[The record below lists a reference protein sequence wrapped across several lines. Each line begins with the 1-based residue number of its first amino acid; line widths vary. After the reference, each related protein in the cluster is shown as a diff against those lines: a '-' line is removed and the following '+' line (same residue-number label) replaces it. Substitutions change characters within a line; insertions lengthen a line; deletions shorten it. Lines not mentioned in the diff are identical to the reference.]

1 MADWKTYVRAARNTA
16 RKQAPAAKDAAR
28 RAGDRAGGYVRAAG
42 RAVDEGWREDEP
54 RASAG
59 ADERDERREPRSER
73 TRERSSADGRP
84 AAAEGPATDGR
95 PAAGDRPADDVR
107 EYDPRGDRPRGH
119 DADADGVER
128 DRGRTQDRDARR
140 EREDEHRSSAPA
152 DRRSASEGED
162 RRRPSDRD
170 GGTRTA
176 QRPRPSGEELR
187 REAAA
192 YYAVASRHVERA
204 NIFPRIMRALRDA
217 LLIGL
222 SLVVIW
228 AVLAAAGIPIPF
240 TTVLIA
246 VGLIVVVS
254 FGAGLYAQWKRSKE
268 RLDQAEDPRDR

>member
-1 MADWKTYVRAARNTA
+1 MADWKTYVKAARNTA

-42 RAVDEGWREDEP
+42 RAVDEGWREGEP

-59 ADERDERREPRSER
+59 ADERDAY
-73 TRERSSADGRP
+73 RERDVDRDRDHG
-84 AAAEGPATDGR
+84 
-95 PAAGDRPADDVR
+95 GDREA
-107 EYDPRGDRPRGH
+107 RG
-119 DADADGVER
+119 
-128 DRGRTQDRDARR
+128 
-140 EREDEHRSSAPA
+140 EREDEHRSA
-152 DRRSASEGED
+152 DPEGRRRSA
-162 RRRPSDRD
+162 DRD

-254 FGAGLYAQWKRSKE
+254 FGAGLYAQWKRSRE

>member
-1 MADWKTYVRAARNTA
+1 MADWKTYVKAARNTA

-28 RAGDRAGGYVRAAG
+28 RAGDRAGGYARAAG
-42 RAVDEGWREDEP
+42 RAVDEGWREDGQ

-59 ADERDERREPRSER
+59 ADERDERREPGRDR
-73 TRERSSADGRP
+73 PREHSP
-84 AAAEGPATDGR
+84 ADGR
-95 PAAGDRPADDVR
+95 PAAGDRPA
-107 EYDPRGDRPRGH
+107 
-119 DADADGVER
+119 
-128 DRGRTQDRDARR
+128 
-140 EREDEHRSSAPA
+140 
-152 DRRSASEGED
+152 
-162 RRRPSDRD
+162 DRD

-204 NIFPRIMRALRDA
+204 NILPRIMRALRDA

-268 RLDQAEDPRDR
+268 RLDQAEDPLDR

>member
-1 MADWKTYVRAARNTA
+1 MADWKTYVKAARNTA

-59 ADERDERREPRSER
+59 ADERDAY
-73 TRERSSADGRP
+73 RERVVDRDRDHG
-84 AAAEGPATDGR
+84 
-95 PAAGDRPADDVR
+95 GDREA
-107 EYDPRGDRPRGH
+107 RG
-119 DADADGVER
+119 
-128 DRGRTQDRDARR
+128 
-140 EREDEHRSSAPA
+140 EREDEHRSA
-152 DRRSASEGED
+152 DPEGRRRSA
-162 RRRPSDRD
+162 DRD

-254 FGAGLYAQWKRSKE
+254 FGAGLYAQWKRSRE

>member
-1 MADWKTYVRAARNTA
+1 MADWKTYVKAARNTA
-16 RKQAPAAKDAAR
+16 RKQAPAARDAAR
-28 RAGDRAGGYVRAAG
+28 RAGDRAGGYARAAG
-42 RAVDEGWREDEP
+42 RAVDEGWREDGQ
-54 RASAG
+54 RTSAG
-59 ADERDERREPRSER
+59 ADEPDERREPGRDR
-73 TRERSSADGRP
+73 PREHSRA
-84 AAAEGPATDGR
+84 DGR
-95 PAAGDRPADDVR
+95 PAAGDRPA
-107 EYDPRGDRPRGH
+107 
-119 DADADGVER
+119 
-128 DRGRTQDRDARR
+128 
-140 EREDEHRSSAPA
+140 
-152 DRRSASEGED
+152 
-162 RRRPSDRD
+162 DRD

-187 REAAA
+187 RGAAA

-254 FGAGLYAQWKRSKE
+254 FGAGLYAQWKRSRE
-268 RLDQAEDPRDR
+268 RLDHAEDPRDR

>member
-1 MADWKTYVRAARNTA
+1 MADWNTYVKAARNTA

-28 RAGDRAGGYVRAAG
+28 RAGDRAGGYFRAAG

-54 RASAG
+54 RTSAG
-59 ADERDERREPRSER
+59 ADERDERREPRSEQA
-73 TRERSSADGRP
+73 RERSSADGRP
-84 AAAEGPATDGR
+84 AADER
-95 PAAGDRPADDVR
+95 PAAGERPA
-107 EYDPRGDRPRGH
+107 
-119 DADADGVER
+119 ADGRRPSDGE
-128 DRGRTQDRDARR
+128 GR
-140 EREDEHRSSAPA
+140 HRS
-152 DRRSASEGED
+152 
-162 RRRPSDRD
+162 SDRD
-170 GGTRTA
+170 GGTGTA
-176 QRPRPSGEELR
+176 QRSRPSGEELR

-240 TTVLIA
+240 TTVLIV

-268 RLDQAEDPRDR
+268 RLDRSEDPRDR

>member
-1 MADWKTYVRAARNTA
+1 MADWKTYVKAARNTA

-42 RAVDEGWREDEP
+42 RAVDEGWREGEP

-59 ADERDERREPRSER
+59 ADESDERREPRSER
-73 TRERSSADGRP
+73 TRENSSA
-84 AAAEGPATDGR
+84 DGR
-95 PAAGDRPADDVR
+95 PAAGDRPADEVR
-107 EYDPRGDRPRGH
+107 EYDPHGDRPREY
-119 DADADGVER
+119 DADADGAER

-140 EREDEHRSSAPA
+140 EREDEHRSPAPEA
-152 DRRSASEGED
+152 RRSPPEREE

-187 REAAA
+187 RGAAA

-254 FGAGLYAQWKRSKE
+254 FGAGLYAQWKRSRE

>member
-1 MADWKTYVRAARNTA
+1 MADWKTYVKAARNTA
-16 RKQAPAAKDAAR
+16 RKQAPAAKDAAH

-42 RAVDEGWREDEP
+42 RAVDEGWREDGR

-59 ADERDERREPRSER
+59 ADERDAYLERDVDRDR
-73 TRERSSADGRP
+73 DHG
-84 AAAEGPATDGR
+84 
-95 PAAGDRPADDVR
+95 GDREA
-107 EYDPRGDRPRGH
+107 RG
-119 DADADGVER
+119 
-128 DRGRTQDRDARR
+128 
-140 EREDEHRSSAPA
+140 EREDEHRSAAPEGR
-152 DRRSASEGED
+152 RRSA
-162 RRRPSDRD
+162 DRD

-176 QRPRPSGEELR
+176 QRPRPSGEKLR
-187 REAAA
+187 RDAAA

-254 FGAGLYAQWKRSKE
+254 FGAGLYAQWKRSRE

>member
-1 MADWKTYVRAARNTA
+1 MADWKTYVKAARNTA

-28 RAGDRAGGYVRAAG
+28 RAGDRAGGYARAAG
-42 RAVDEGWREDEP
+42 RAVDEGWREDGR

-59 ADERDERREPRSER
+59 ADERDAY
-73 TRERSSADGRP
+73 RER
-84 AAAEGPATDGR
+84 
-95 PAAGDRPADDVR
+95 DV
-107 EYDPRGDRPRGH
+107 D
-119 DADADGVER
+119 R
-128 DRGRTQDRDARR
+128 DREARG
-140 EREDEHRSSAPA
+140 EREDEHRSA
-152 DRRSASEGED
+152 DPEGRRRSADPEG
-162 RRRPSDRD
+162 RRRSADRD

-254 FGAGLYAQWKRSKE
+254 FGAGLYAQWKRSRE